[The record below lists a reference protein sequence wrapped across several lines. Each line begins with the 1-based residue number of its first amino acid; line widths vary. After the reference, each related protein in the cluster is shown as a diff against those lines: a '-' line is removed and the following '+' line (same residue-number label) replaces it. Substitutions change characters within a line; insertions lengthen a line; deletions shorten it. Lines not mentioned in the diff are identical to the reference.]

1 MISSPCWQASSA
13 KQRRD
18 PVLAKGRGGREVHS
32 TRNGRSN
39 RIDSRAEHEI
49 QPLLPRT
56 LPGPPHALSRSFG
69 LRHKP
74 LILFGE
80 RGGNRT
86 HDPLIKSQ
94 MLYLLS
100 YALASRLE
108 GVGRAYSVGAEGST
122 ASKRGGA
129 RAS

>member
-1 MISSPCWQASSA
+1 M
-13 KQRRD
+13 
-18 PVLAKGRGGREVHS
+18 
-32 TRNGRSN
+32 
-39 RIDSRAEHEI
+39 
-49 QPLLPRT
+49 
-56 LPGPPHALSRSFG
+56 
-69 LRHKP
+69 RHKP

-108 GVGRAYSVGAEGST
+108 GVGRAYSLGAEGST
-122 ASKRGGA
+122 ASERGGA
-129 RAS
+129 RALEPREVVAGVVRGAGQRR